1 MLHASGSLQVMPA
14 LTLLLRT
21 LLHLLV
27 LVASLHA
34 QDDCS
39 ASPCHPQLGDLM
51 VGRSGQLSASS
62 TCGSRGPQ
70 NYCIIGY
77 LEGEQKCFICDSR
90 HPYNHF
96 NNRNSHRI
104 ENVITTFEPKRKT
117 RWWQSENGVD
127 RVSIQLDLETLFQ
140 FSHLVLTFKSFRPAA
155 MLVERSKDNGKTWK
169 VFRYF
174 AQDCASSFP
183 DIPTEAA
190 MTVSDVI
197 CESRYSG
204 AEPSTG
210 GEVVLKALDP
220 NFQISN
226 PHAPHI
232 QELITMTNLRVNFTH
247 LLTLG
252 DTLLS
257 RHRRN
262 PQDKYYYALYEMVVR
277 GSCFCNGHA
286 RECMPVDSSRGDVF
300 QEAGM
305 VHGRCVCQHNTAGE
319 NCERCQDFYN
329 DAPWRPSDPHACR
342 KCNCSGHS
350 ERCHFDAWQ
359 YLASR
364 GLSGGV
370 CDDCQNNRAG
380 VHCELCRPFYY
391 QDPRLPH
398 DHPNACIPCDCE
410 PTGSLDGG
418 LCDPHTG
425 RCVCKTNV
433 EGERCDRCK
442 YGFYGLSQDDPE
454 GCQICPCDRLG
465 SVLTPDPCHSVTG
478 HCRCR
483 PFATGPLCDRCMPG
497 YWGLGNTVYACSPC
511 DCDIGGALLAMC
523 SPVNGQC
530 QCRPNMVGRR
540 CKDPAPGHFL
550 PPLDVY
556 LYEAEGAAPQQ
567 PSALSES
574 TSLPTCEK
582 YFTDQGY
589 DFTFSNGRFIL
600 REKIRQKRQE
610 QNSIPMEPGLEHQIT
625 PHEHMVDQPGTWTGQ
640 GFVHVQDGTE
650 LRFTVDNL
658 PASLHYYLLIRYEP
672 ESTEDWKAGVKITAS
687 KSPSTGN
694 CAHHHME
701 ATLSLPGSQR
711 VALLELALCLSDGG
725 IYHVD
730 ITFQKQ
736 TKQAH
741 HSSSHILVDS
751 MGLIPKIES
760 LRDTCSQSEWD
771 TFQRYQCVEISS
783 VVGPR
788 VLPEVCKELIGSL
801 SAWIHNGA
809 VACSCDPL
817 GSFNLACSKFGGQ
830 CSCKSN
836 VTGRCCNSCTPLTF
850 GLSPGGCSPCDCDPH
865 GSLQEACDPLS
876 GQCPCRQEV
885 SGRRCQHCR
894 PGYLGFP
901 HCQPC
906 QCHGLAD
913 SCDPVTGTCLDCRDH
928 ATGPS
933 CDRCEQG
940 YHGDPASGEPCQPCL
955 CPDTIASGRF
965 FARSCSRDPNALH
978 AECDCHPG
986 HSGPCCNTCS
996 PGYYGNLTT
1005 PGARCV
1011 ACHCNGNI
1019 DPRDVSSC
1027 DAVTGR
1033 CLRCLHNTHGSR
1045 CERCHP
1051 GYYGNALA
1059 QDCKACSCEPHGTK
1073 LGLCPAQGPCLC
1085 NPTSG
1090 ECPCRLGVVGPR
1102 CDRCAD
1108 GFWDLGG
1115 EAGCQPCNCDPENS
1129 ISNQCDRVT
1138 GQCRCHP
1145 EFGGRRCNECADNF
1159 FGNPE
1164 LQCIPCHCNLD
1175 GTEHPACNR
1184 YTGECMCKPGVTG
1197 SFCDECAVGHQASF
1211 PACPACHP
1219 CWSPWAQNVK
1229 DLRLEAERLSEFVRK
1244 HGAPGL
1250 PDYSAQMGKLQD
1262 DLDKITNWTRDVET
1276 IDIEKTEML
1285 CQQISMLKDTI
1296 KPKAI
1301 IIDKTPLLNADIDD
1315 IRNDLSRQ
1323 LEILSKKLKPVKL
1336 PSRKA
1341 VEEALREIKKHHDAV
1356 NDIGQQ
1362 CEDAKA
1368 MLEMSRRRRQKVK
1381 EMLTSCSEKN
1391 LDSLERR
1398 VRNLNVADFNEAICG
1413 ELGDAKCP
1421 QARCGGALC
1430 RDALGARRCGGPGCR
1445 GILSLS
1451 QNATTLGEQAK
1462 KLMADMPGK
1471 LMDSETKVSDTKQ
1484 KSRNIKAK
1492 AEELKNKITE
1502 KKEKLEKNKNETM
1515 DLIQQVKRYLQDE
1528 LVSPEDIE
1536 KVASAV
1542 LAIQLPLSPGEIQ
1555 DMIDTIHSIMAN
1567 SPTVREDLDHLTNQN
1582 RTVRELL
1589 EAAEDVQNKTR
1600 QINVRPIKRA
1610 LKEAGG
1616 IQDKAKAHLG
1626 SASKDTDTADE
1637 QTQEMERKLDDIM
1650 KKLPDTKISDTLQQ
1664 IETLRNKMEMN
1675 RLQAQEAKVAAD
1687 TSLDSGMG
1695 AKTLLEE
1702 VKSSFEK
1709 LKKNEKKK
1717 DASDVVTERL
1727 KNITMEAEK
1736 LRDEIKD
1743 KTSRVEELEKRI
1755 LDLEERKDRKVEEVA
1770 ELMNEV
1776 AGIREEIAKK
1786 AAEYSSC
1793 T

>member
-1 MLHASGSLQVMPA
+1 M
-14 LTLLLRT
+14 
-21 LLHLLV
+21 
-27 LVASLHA
+27 VASLHA

-62 TCGSRGPQ
+62 TCGLKGPQ
-70 NYCIIGY
+70 NYCIIGH
-77 LEGEQKCFICDSR
+77 LEDEQKCFICDSR
-90 HPYNHF
+90 HLYNHF
-96 NNRNSHRI
+96 NNRKSHRI
-104 ENVITTFEPKRKT
+104 ENVITTFEPQRKT
-117 RWWQSENGVD
+117 RWWQSENVD
-127 RVSIQLDLETLFQ
+127 HVSIQLDLETLFQ

-183 DIPTEAA
+183 GIPTEAA
-190 MTVSDVI
+190 VTVSDVI

-232 QELITMTNLRVNFTH
+232 QLITMTNLRVNFTR

-286 RECMPVDSSRGDVF
+286 RECMPVDGSRGDVF

-305 VHGRCVCQHNTAGE
+305 VHGRCVCQHNTEGE
-319 NCERCQDFYN
+319 NCERCLDFYN
-329 DAPWRPSDPHACR
+329 DAPWRPSDPHGCR
-342 KCNCSGHS
+342 CKCSGHS

-391 QDPRLPH
+391 RDPRLSH
-398 DHPNACIPCDCE
+398 DHPDACICDCE
-410 PTGSLDGG
+410 PAGSLDGG

-425 RCVCKTNV
+425 RCVCKANV

-442 YGFYGLSQDDPE
+442 HGFYGLSRDDPE
-454 GCQICPCDRLG
+454 GCQ
-465 SVLTPDPCHSVTG
+465 
-478 HCRCR
+478 
-483 PFATGPLCDRCMPG
+483 PG

-511 DCDIGGALLAMC
+511 DCDVGGALLAC

-556 LYEAEGAAPQQ
+556 LYEAEGAAPQ
-567 PSALSES
+567 S

-589 DFTFSNGRFIL
+589 DFTFSNGRF
-600 REKIRQKRQE
+600 

-625 PHEHMVDQPGTWTGQ
+625 PHERMVDQPSTWTGQ
-640 GFVHVQDGTE
+640 GFVHVQDSTE

-658 PASLHYYLLIRYEP
+658 PAALHYYLVIRYEP
-672 ESTEDWKAGVKITAS
+672 E
-687 KSPSTGN
+687 
-694 CAHHHME
+694 
-701 ATLSLPGSQR
+701 R
-711 VALLELALCLSDGG
+711 VALLEPALCLGDGG
-725 IYHVD
+725 VYHVD

-736 TKQAH
+736 TKQADR
-741 HSSSHILVDS
+741 SSSHILVDS

-760 LRDTCSQSEWD
+760 LRDTCSQSKWD
-771 TFQRYQCVEISS
+771 KFQRYQCVEISS

-801 SAWIHNGA
+801 SARIHNGA

-817 GSFNLACSKFGGQ
+817 GSFSRACSKFGGQ
-830 CSCKSN
+830 CSCKPN
-836 VTGRCCNSCTPLTF
+836 VTGRCCNSCTPRTF
-850 GLSPGGCSPCDCDPH
+850 GLGPGGCSCDCDPH

-876 GQCPCRQEV
+876 GQCPCHQEV

-894 PGYLGFP
+894 PGYFGFP

-928 ATGPS
+928 AAGPS
-933 CDRCEQG
+933 CDCEQG
-940 YHGDPASGEPCQPCL
+940 YHGNPASGEPCQPCL
-955 CPDTIASGRF
+955 CPDTVASGRF
-965 FARSCSRDPNALH
+965 FARSCNRDPNALH

-986 HSGPCCNTCS
+986 HSPRCNTCS

-1005 PGARCV
+1005 PGACCM
-1011 ACHCNGNI
+1011 ACNCNGNI
-1019 DPRDVSSC
+1019 DPRDASSC
-1027 DAVTGR
+1027 DAVTGE

-1045 CERCHP
+1045 CERCQP

-1073 LGLCPAQGPCLC
+1073 LSLCPARGPCLC

-1115 EAGCQPCNCDPENS
+1115 ETGCQPCNCDPENS
-1129 ISNQCDRVT
+1129 ISNQCDKVT

-1145 EFGGRRCNECADNF
+1145 EFGGRGCNECADNF

-1164 LQCIPCHCNLD
+1164 LQCICHCNLD

-1184 YTGECMCKPGVTG
+1184 YTGECICQPGVTG
-1197 SFCDECAVGHQASF
+1197 TFCDECAVGHKASF

-1219 CWSPWAQNVK
+1219 CWSLRAQTVK
-1229 DLRLEAERLSEFVRK
+1229 DLRLEAERLAEFVHK
-1244 HGAPGL
+1244 HGTPGL
-1250 PDYSAQMGKLQD
+1250 PDYSIKIGKLQD
-1262 DLDKITNWTRDVET
+1262 ELDK
-1276 IDIEKTEML
+1276 
-1285 CQQISMLKDTI
+1285 LKDTI

-1301 IIDKTPLLNADIDD
+1301 IIDKTPLLNAEIDD
-1315 IRNDLSRQ
+1315 IRNDLNRQ

-1341 VEEALREIKKHHDAV
+1341 VEALREIKKHYESVSDTE
-1356 NDIGQQ
+1356 QQ

-1413 ELGDAKCP
+1413 EPGDAKCSEAP
-1421 QARCGGALC
+1421 CGGALC
-1430 RDALGARRCGGPGCR
+1430 RDALGARRCGGLGCR
-1445 GILSLS
+1445 GILPLSL
-1451 QNATTLGEQAK
+1451 NATALGEQAK
-1462 KLMADMPGK
+1462 KLLADMPGK
-1471 LMDSETKVSDTKQ
+1471 LTDSETKISDTKQ

-1492 AEELKNKITE
+1492 AEEMKKKITE

-1515 DLIQQVKRYLQDE
+1515 DLIQQVKRYLQE

-1536 KVASAV
+1536 KVAGAV
-1542 LAIQLPLSPGEIQ
+1542 LAIQLPLSLEEIQ
-1555 DMIDTIHSIMAN
+1555 DMIDTIHSIVAN

-1582 RTVRELL
+1582 QTVKELL
-1589 EAAEDVQNKTR
+1589 EAAEDV
-1600 QINVRPIKRA
+1600 
-1610 LKEAGG
+1610 
-1616 IQDKAKAHLG
+1616 
-1626 SASKDTDTADE
+1626 
-1637 QTQEMERKLDDIM
+1637 
-1650 KKLPDTKISDTLQQ
+1650 LQQ
-1664 IETLRNKMEMN
+1664 IEALRNKMEMN
-1675 RLQAQEAKVAAD
+1675 RLQAQEAKSAAD
-1687 TSLDSGMG
+1687 ASLDNSME
-1695 AKTLLEE
+1695 LLEE

-1717 DASDVVTERL
+1717 STNDEVTERL
-1727 KNITMEAEK
+1727 KNITMEAEN

-1743 KTSRVEELEKRI
+1743 KTELEKRI

-1770 ELMNEV
+1770 EL
-1776 AGIREEIAKK
+1776 
-1786 AAEYSSC
+1786 
-1793 T
+1793 